1 LGSLEPAE
9 GRADDSGGFRG
20 SGGTRM
26 WRNTAILAALLALV
40 ALGGRRAEAQTQPTI
55 KIVSPAAGA
64 TVTGPVTLQVMITGA
79 TVKPAAEGDP
89 QAFHYHAL
97 VDVDRAT
104 VVQAGQPI
112 PTGQASIIH
121 TADASLALPNLAP
134 GQHTVTVI
142 LTRTD
147 HVPLNPTIED
157 KVTFT
162 VAAPQAAQPAA
173 QATPAP
179 AAQATPAPGAATVPR
194 TGHGGELLTDP
205 RPSWLLLL
213 TLAAVIGGG
222 MV

>member
-1 LGSLEPAE
+1 
-9 GRADDSGGFRG
+9 
-20 SGGTRM
+20 M
-26 WRNTAILAALLALV
+26 WRYTAILAALLALV
-40 ALGGRRAEAQTQPTI
+40 AFGGRRAEAQGQPTI

-64 TVTGPVTLQVMITGA
+64 TVTAPVTLQVMITGA

-121 TADASLALPNLAP
+121 TADTSLALPNLAP

-147 HVPLNPTIED
+147 HVPLNPTVED

-162 VAAPQAAQPAA
+162 VAAAGAAQPTA

-179 AAQATPAPGAATVPR
+179 AGQAAPAASPAAIAR
-194 TGHGGELLTDP
+194 TGHGGELLADP

-213 TLAAVIGGG
+213 TLAAVLAGGVAVLRVRRG
-222 MV
+222 